1 MPFGASRYRN
11 TGLSPVRALLVLQT
25 EPAWACCRDC
35 INAVLISVLP
45 DPRGDREVRRGNRAS
60 GTASIAAA
68 GTGGEGAGGC
78 PHAAGWELPLPSPC
92 ISASPGAQD
101 EQQEPPSWG
110 LIRAGLLRCRA
121 DSGAH
126 PPTDPTGEG
135 KKNRRNQEWE
145 TREQRE
151 DGAREQLSAEHSK
164 EVRAARLGW
173 KTPNPSAS
181 RHIHLLSTVPSSLRV
196 KNICTKHRRWFRQQ
210 LGPEETDC

>member
-35 INAVLISVLP
+35 INAVPISVLP
-45 DPRGDREVRRGNRAS
+45 DPRGDREVRRGNPAS

-78 PHAAGWELPLPSPC
+78 PHAVGWELPLPSPC

-101 EQQEPPSWG
+101 EQQEPPSRG
-110 LIRAGLLRCRA
+110 LIKAGLLRCRA

-135 KKNRRNQEWE
+135 KKKRRNQDGKQGS
-145 TREQRE
+145 RERTVQE
-151 DGAREQLSAEHSK
+151 GSSQQSTARRSEPPVWGGKRQTPVPAGTFICCQHYL
-164 EVRAARLGW
+164 AA
-173 KTPNPSAS
+173 
-181 RHIHLLSTVPSSLRV
+181 
-196 KNICTKHRRWFRQQ
+196 
-210 LGPEETDC
+210 